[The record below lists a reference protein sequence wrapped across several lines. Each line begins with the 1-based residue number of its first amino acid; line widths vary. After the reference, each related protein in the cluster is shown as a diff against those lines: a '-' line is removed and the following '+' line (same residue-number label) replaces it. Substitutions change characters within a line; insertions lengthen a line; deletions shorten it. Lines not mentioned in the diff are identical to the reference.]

1 MLKET
6 AKKTAYQLEKE
17 EKDRQIFN
25 AWNEE
30 MAKPGAMI
38 TAVDKFIMEQ
48 FGIYGP
54 STIWAIRKRVEKRM
68 KNSQQETKQTA

>member
-6 AKKTAYQLEKE
+6 AKKTAYQMEKE
-17 EKDRQIFN
+17 EKDRQIFE
-25 AWNEE
+25 AWTQE

-38 TAVDKFIMEQ
+38 TAVDRFIMEK

-54 STIWAIRKRVEKRM
+54 STIWHIRKRVEKRM
-68 KNSQQETKQTA
+68 KSSDQQIGPTA